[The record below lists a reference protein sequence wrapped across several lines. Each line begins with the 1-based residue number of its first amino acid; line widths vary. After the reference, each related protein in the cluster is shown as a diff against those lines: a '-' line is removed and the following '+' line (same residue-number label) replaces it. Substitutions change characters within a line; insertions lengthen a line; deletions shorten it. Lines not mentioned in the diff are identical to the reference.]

1 MRYDKD
7 FAHHAGHNTYRGV
20 FKSYADAQVSAPPNK
35 PLSYDNA
42 PSATLYVERMRRM
55 LSSDYPVVLWLQV
68 LFERGASQ
76 VLDVGGNIG
85 NSYYAYERYL
95 NYPKNLQWMV
105 HDLPAV
111 HQVGRAQ
118 AAEHDHRRQLMFV
131 DDLGQVS
138 SQDILLANGALQFLP
153 VSLRQLVSGLSEL
166 PPHLIVNR
174 IPIHPSKSFFTLQSI
189 GTAYCPYRVQ
199 SEQDFLGEVTAL
211 GYELVDRWPVPDL
224 ACVIPFEPAFSFSG
238 YQGFYFKR

>member
-1 MRYDKD
+1 MNSLASR
-7 FAHHAGHNTYRGV
+7 NW
-20 FKSYADAQVSAPPNK
+20 
-35 PLSYDNA
+35 
-42 PSATLYVERMRRM
+42 
-55 LSSDYPVVLWLQV
+55 PVVLHALR
-68 LFERGASQ
+68 LLEKGASQ

-95 NYPKNLQWMV
+95 SYPKNLQWTV

-111 HQVGRAQ
+111 HLVGRAQ

-131 DDLGQVS
+131 DDLRQVS

-153 VSLRQLVSGLSEL
+153 VSLRQLLSGLSEL
-166 PPHLIVNR
+166 PPHLIVDR
-174 IPIHPSKSFFTLQSI
+174 IPIHPSKSFFTLRSI
-189 GTAYCPYRVQ
+189 GTAYCPYRVL

-238 YQGFYFKR
+238 YQGFYFKRQLSFEPRIAFHVSRPQ